1 MPSEVATSCASAY
14 SAPSRR
20 ISIGGG
26 GGGGRGE
33 GHVRILGR
41 KRIDAPYVGREEG
54 EKKMYHPLLFPFDS
68 SARSNLE
75 RLCGDHGVRCRSLN
89 RVNEKGVTAVTT
101 VNPKHPPTRKVFKMM
116 VGIFLVPAVMYR
128 YFFSG
133 FSSAIIM

>member
-20 ISIGGG
+20 ISIGGGGGGG

-54 EKKMYHPLLFPFDS
+54 EKKMYHPLLYF
-68 SARSNLE
+68 RSI
-75 RLCGDHGVRCRSLN
+75 RVRDL
-89 RVNEKGVTAVTT
+89 
-101 VNPKHPPTRKVFKMM
+101 
-116 VGIFLVPAVMYR
+116 I
-128 YFFSG
+128 
-133 FSSAIIM
+133 